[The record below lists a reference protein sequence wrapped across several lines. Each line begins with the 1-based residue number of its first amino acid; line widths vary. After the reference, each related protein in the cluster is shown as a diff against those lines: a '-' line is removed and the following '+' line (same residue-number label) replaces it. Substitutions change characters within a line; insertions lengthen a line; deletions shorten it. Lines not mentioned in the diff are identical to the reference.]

1 MQARGKLPSK
11 QNEVE
16 VENEDVKEHK
26 SERELTSYLTSSWV
40 PVVTFWVIR
49 PSLFYRLPLGGPD
62 DEMDEWMHLG
72 IVCS

>member
-26 SERELTSYLTSSWV
+26 SERELTSYLTSS
-40 PVVTFWVIR
+40 
-49 PSLFYRLPLGGPD
+49 
-62 DEMDEWMHLG
+62 
-72 IVCS
+72 